1 MCLVYYLITIYQVT
15 GVTLCTQ
22 SLKKKKKIVKGDMY
36 RVQEKK
42 AGQPCSHFLHFFEN
56 LDSTCGVKQKISRS
70 QGFQ

>member
-1 MCLVYYLITIYQVT
+1 MCVVYYLITIYQVT
-15 GVTLCTQ
+15 SVTLCTQ
-22 SLKKKKKIVKGDMY
+22 SLKKKKIVKGDMY

-42 AGQPCSHFLHFFEN
+42 AGQPCSHILHFFEN

>member
-1 MCLVYYLITIYQVT
+1 MCVVYYLITIYQVT

-22 SLKKKKKIVKGDMY
+22 SLKKKKIVKGDMY
-36 RVQEKK
+36 RVQGKK
-42 AGQPCSHFLHFFEN
+42 AGPPCSHILHFFEN

>member
-1 MCLVYYLITIYQVT
+1 MCVVYYLITIYQVT
-15 GVTLCTQ
+15 SVTLCTQ
-22 SLKKKKKIVKGDMY
+22 LLKKKKIVKGDMY

-42 AGQPCSHFLHFFEN
+42 AGQPCSHILHFFEN

>member
-1 MCLVYYLITIYQVT
+1 MCVVYYLITIYQVT
-15 GVTLCTQ
+15 SVTLCTQ
-22 SLKKKKKIVKGDMY
+22 LLKKKIVKGDMY

-42 AGQPCSHFLHFFEN
+42 AGQPCSHILHFFEN

>member
-1 MCLVYYLITIYQVT
+1 MCLVYYLIIIYQVT

-22 SLKKKKKIVKGDMY
+22 SLKKKIVKGDMY

-42 AGQPCSHFLHFFEN
+42 AGQPCSHILHFFEN
-56 LDSTCGVKQKISRS
+56 LDSTCGVEQKISRS

>member
-22 SLKKKKKIVKGDMY
+22 SLKKKIVKGDMY

-42 AGQPCSHFLHFFEN
+42 AGQPCSHILHFFEN
-56 LDSTCGVKQKISRS
+56 LDSTCGVEQKISRS

>member
-22 SLKKKKKIVKGDMY
+22 SLKKIIVKGDMY

-42 AGQPCSHFLHFFEN
+42 AGQPCSHILHFFEN
-56 LDSTCGVKQKISRS
+56 LDSTCGVEQKISRS